1 MCSCGMPAELLRR
14 LALPV
19 WVNRAVSPQTSMNHR
34 NYDLV
39 PVSSDTVRDIYAEA
53 FGISGSKVQ
62 ALGVPRT
69 DLLFDWDYEEKK
81 REGTLREISY
91 IKGEQGNLVCTDIP
105 RRWE

>member
-1 MCSCGMPAELLRR
+1 MGKKGGA
-14 LALPV
+14 
-19 WVNRAVSPQTSMNHR
+19 PQTSMNHR

-53 FGISGSKVQ
+53 FGISPSKVQ

-69 DLLFDWDYEEKK
+69 DRLLTGNTKK
-81 REGTLREISY
+81 KSAGNFMRSTRHLRTIVSF
-91 IKGEQGNLVCTDIP
+91 VCADIP